1 MSVNWKYYGR
11 MALWFGLIG
20 LGAFLFL
27 NLDLAHR
34 KRELYFIFGLA
45 MIFMISGWI
54 GLFRFSRIWNI
65 IN

>member
-11 MALWFGLIG
+11 MTLWFGLIG

-34 KRELYFIFGLA
+34 KRDLYFILGLA
-45 MIFMISGWI
+45 MIFMISGWV

>member
-1 MSVNWKYYGR
+1 MVNWKPYIHV
-11 MALWFGLIG
+11 ALWLGLIG

-34 KRELYFIFGLA
+34 KRDLYMIFGLA
-45 MIFMISGWI
+45 MVFMISGWV
-54 GLFRFSRIWNI
+54 GMFRFSRIWNM